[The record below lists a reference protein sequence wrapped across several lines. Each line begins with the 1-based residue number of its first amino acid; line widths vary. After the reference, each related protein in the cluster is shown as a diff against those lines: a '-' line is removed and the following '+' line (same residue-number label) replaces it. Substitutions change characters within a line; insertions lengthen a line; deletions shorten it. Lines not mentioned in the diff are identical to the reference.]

1 MEKEKDKEKE
11 NYIVCLSQT
20 EKYIMCSKQNIDAYM
35 RNNDY
40 QKAFSLFILVL
51 GKLDDN
57 DKNVFIEYYSKKIF

>member
-1 MEKEKDKEKE
+1 MEKEADKE

-20 EKYIMCSKQNIDAYM
+20 EKYIMCSKQNIDAYIC
-35 RNNDY
+35 NNDY